1 MDLCLL
7 WHMLYYVVRLY
18 NGCCCAA
25 AAAAAMCRDCR
36 RSRDDFLNIDELCK
50 MTNNC
55 ELVKAKVDIV
65 EIYFSFLI
73 QLTALRR
80 GQFDGCICEGCQ
92 CRFHIRAVRCSAE
105 QFGDRLG
112 GLSGGSGDSDG
123 CRLFLIAAQLGGRYV
138 TQLFD
143 MQYKAIL
150 VLCDDNVVALQ
161 QAIIQFEFIGCTF
174 RLLRFVLLGC
184 YEGHVRVGMEG
195 RERKRGS
202 VAAKK

>member
-65 EIYFSFLI
+65 EI
-73 QLTALRR
+73 
-80 GQFDGCICEGCQ
+80 
-92 CRFHIRAVRCSAE
+92 
-105 QFGDRLG
+105 
-112 GLSGGSGDSDG
+112 
-123 CRLFLIAAQLGGRYV
+123 
-138 TQLFD
+138 
-143 MQYKAIL
+143 
-150 VLCDDNVVALQ
+150 
-161 QAIIQFEFIGCTF
+161 
-174 RLLRFVLLGC
+174 
-184 YEGHVRVGMEG
+184 
-195 RERKRGS
+195 
-202 VAAKK
+202 